1 MIEFA
6 DALANYTFMRYA
18 LIGGLLASVACG
30 IVGTFVVVK
39 RISYLAGGIAH
50 SVIGGVG
57 IAYFVGFSPLAG
69 ALAAALVFSLLLGW
83 VSLRLH
89 EYEDTVISALWS
101 LGMATGI
108 LFLSKTPGYNMDLM
122 QFLFGSILVLDDQHL
137 FLITGLDLLVLLIV
151 VLFYKQFLA
160 ISFDEEF
167 ARLRGVRVET
177 FYLLFLTLI
186 GMTVVLFIQI
196 VGVIL
201 VIALLTLPAAI
212 SGHYVRSLNQMMVLA
227 VLLGMAFTSGG
238 LFASYVYDFPTGSMI
253 VVIAGVT
260 YLISLTLCGLLRKTP
275 LR

>member
-1 MIEFA
+1 MTEFI
-6 DALANYTFMRYA
+6 DALSSYAFMRYA
-18 LIGGLLASVACG
+18 LIGGLLASIACG

-50 SVIGGVG
+50 SIIGGVG
-57 IAYFVGFSPLAG
+57 IALFLEASPLAG
-69 ALAAALVFSLLLGW
+69 ALVAALVFSLILGW
-83 VSLRLH
+83 VSLRLR
-89 EYEDTVISALWS
+89 EYEDTLISALWS
-101 LGMATGI
+101 LGMGTGI
-108 LFLSKTPGYNMDLM
+108 LFLSKTPGYHVDLM
-122 QFLFGSILVLDDQHL
+122 QFLFGSILVLSDQHL
-137 FLITGLDLLVLLIV
+137 MLIIGLDLLVTLIV

-167 ARLRGVRVET
+167 ARLRGVRVEW

-212 SGHYVRSLNQMMVLA
+212 SGHYVRSLNQMMILA
-227 VLLGMAFTSGG
+227 VLLGMLFTSGG
-238 LFASYVYDFPTGSMI
+238 LFTSFVYDLPTGSMI
-253 VVIAGVT
+253 VVLAGIT
-260 YLISLTLCGLLRKTP
+260 YLFSLVLCGLLRKTP

>member
-1 MIEFA
+1 MTEFI
-6 DALANYTFMRYA
+6 DALSSYAFMRYA
-18 LIGGLLASVACG
+18 LIGGLLASIACG

-50 SVIGGVG
+50 SIIGGVG
-57 IAYFVGFSPLAG
+57 IALFLEASPLAG
-69 ALAAALVFSLLLGW
+69 ALVAALVFSLILGW
-83 VSLRLH
+83 VSLRLR
-89 EYEDTVISALWS
+89 EYEDTLISALWS
-101 LGMATGI
+101 LGMGTGI
-108 LFLSKTPGYNMDLM
+108 LFLSKTPGYHVDLM
-122 QFLFGSILVLDDQHL
+122 QFLFGSILVLSDQHL
-137 FLITGLDLLVLLIV
+137 MLIIGLDLLVTLIV

-167 ARLRGVRVET
+167 ARLRGVRVEW

-227 VLLGMAFTSGG
+227 VLLGMLFTSGG
-238 LFASYVYDFPTGSMI
+238 LFTSFVYDLPTGSMI
-253 VVIAGVT
+253 VVLAGTT
-260 YLISLTLCGLLRKTP
+260 YLLSLGLCGLLRKTP